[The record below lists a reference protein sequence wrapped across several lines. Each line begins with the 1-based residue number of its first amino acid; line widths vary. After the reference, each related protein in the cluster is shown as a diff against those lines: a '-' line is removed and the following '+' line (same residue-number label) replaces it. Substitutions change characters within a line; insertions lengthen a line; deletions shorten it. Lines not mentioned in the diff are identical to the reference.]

1 MSSHL
6 WIKGGLVVD
15 RQRAL
20 SALDLPAEL
29 TETVDAHRRLRG
41 PYTAAGTIV
50 RAVVPPLLRTAPALV
65 QAHDVEILTVAPELR
80 ATVPA
85 TRETLTSLA
94 VPEERTRF
102 YSRMR
107 TLRIAHGLA
116 EFLGALPG
124 IGARTVVVENV
135 DRADPT
141 DVEFLAV
148 LLRHADPRSLRIV
161 VCGGFSS
168 PPEES
173 IAEALADRADIIEV
187 SPAPVAVLNG
197 SGRYAADFVRGDGV
211 SDDPALIAAY
221 QALDPAERTHL
232 HDRRAEE
239 LLAGQQL
246 SYTLGAIPYHREN
259 GSDPTRAGAA
269 AMRSALD
276 YCINMGFYD
285 ATVDLGIRGR
295 AIVDWQSQLDDWW
308 AFTTKMTTSLAALGR
323 PAEAEALYDEARGVT
338 DSPSVHMQAAYA
350 TAMLHTRHYE
360 PEQRDH
366 LRAMGRINEAI
377 AFASMNPD
385 PRERAIQVVFNRNGL
400 ALVQVHLGNLP
411 TALDIVDK
419 GLALL
424 DKELTDDEFK
434 LHRSVLRFNRGQVYA
449 GLGRLDE
456 AIADYTAV
464 IGDDP
469 NYPEYYFDRG
479 NLLRRVGRD
488 AEALDDYDKAIALSP
503 PFPEVFYNR
512 ADLKYAVGDLTGA
525 LADFSH
531 VLELDPRF
539 LDAYINRASLLIEL
553 DRLDDAR
560 ADVAAGLAVQPDTAY
575 LHCILG
581 QLQEADGDR
590 AGARYAYNV
599 ALSFDP
605 DLQVAWASRA
615 SLAFDDGDLT
625 GALADLQRALELGE
639 SPELRANR
647 ATVLQAANRWS
658 EALADLDHALQL
670 EPDDADLLGSRER
683 CLTQLA
689 AS

>member
-6 WIKGGLVVD
+6 WIKGGLVAD
-15 RQRAL
+15 RQRAV
-20 SALDLPAEL
+20 STLDLPADL
-29 TETVDAHRRLRG
+29 TLTVDAHRRLRG
-41 PYTAAGTIV
+41 PYTAAGTVI
-50 RAVVPPLLRTAPALV
+50 RAVVPPLLRTAPTLV
-65 QAHDVEILTVAPELR
+65 QDHDVEILTVAPELR
-80 ATVPA
+80 TTVPA

-116 EFLGALPG
+116 EFLCGLPG
-124 IGARTVVVENV
+124 TGPRTIVVENV
-135 DRADPT
+135 DHGDPT

-148 LLRHADPRSLRIV
+148 LLRRADPESLRIV
-161 VCGGFSS
+161 VCGSFST
-168 PPEES
+168 PPADP
-173 IAEALADRADIIEV
+173 IADALADRAEAIEV
-187 SPAPVAVLNG
+187 PATPVLLNG
-197 SGRYAADFVRGDGV
+197 SGRHAADFVRSDGV
-211 SDDPALIAAY
+211 SDDPALQAAY
-221 QALDPAERTHL
+221 QELAPAERARL

-239 LLAGQQL
+239 LLTGQQL

-259 GSDPTRAGAA
+259 GSNPALAGASA
-269 AMRSALD
+269 LRSALD

-295 AIVDWQSQLDDWW
+295 AIVDRRLQLDDWW

-323 PAEAEALYDEARGVT
+323 PAEAEALYDEARTVT

-360 PEQRDH
+360 PAQRDH
-366 LRAMGRINEAI
+366 IKAMGRINEAI

-400 ALVQVHLGNLP
+400 ALVQVHLGNLQA
-411 TALDIVDK
+411 ALDIVDE

-464 IGDDP
+464 IVDDP

-479 NLLRRVGRD
+479 NLLRRVGRN
-488 AEALDDYDKAIALSP
+488 AEALDDYDRAIALSP

-512 ADLKYAVGDLTGA
+512 ADLKYAVGDLSGA
-525 LADFSH
+525 LADFSY

-553 DRLDDAR
+553 DRLDEAN
-560 ADVAAGLAVQPDTAY
+560 ADVRAGLAVEPDTAY

-581 QLQEADGDR
+581 QLHEAAGDLE
-590 AGARYAYNV
+590 AARDAFDA
-599 ALSFDP
+599 ALTIDP

-615 SLAFDDGDLT
+615 SLAFDTGDLT
-625 GALADLQRALELGE
+625 GALADLQRALALGE

-658 EALADLDHALQL
+658 EALTDLDHALQL
-670 EPDDADLLGSRER
+670 DPDDADLLDSRQR
-683 CLTQLA
+683 CLTELA

>member
-1 MSSHL
+1 
-6 WIKGGLVVD
+6 V
-15 RQRAL
+15 Q
-20 SALDLPAEL
+20 LPPEL
-29 TETVDAHRRLRG
+29 TGTVDAHRRLRG
-41 PYTAAGTIV
+41 PYTAAGTIA
-50 RAVVPPLLRTAPALV
+50 RAVVSPTLLSAPALV
-65 QAHDVEILTVAPELR
+65 QDHDVEILTVAPELR

-116 EFLGALPG
+116 EFLCALPVSAPRS
-124 IGARTVVVENV
+124 IVVENV
-135 DRADPT
+135 DHADPT
-141 DVEFLAV
+141 DIEFLAV
-148 LLRHADPRSLRIV
+148 LLRRADPESLRIV
-161 VCGGFSS
+161 VCGQFSA
-168 PPEES
+168 PPTVPL
-173 IAEALADRADIIEV
+173 AEALADGAEMIEAAP
-187 SPAPVAVLNG
+187 SPAAVQNG
-197 SGRYAADFVRGDGV
+197 PGRSGADFVRSDGV

-221 QALDPAERTHL
+221 QALPSTERARL

-259 GSDPTRAGAA
+259 GTDPTITGAA
-269 AMRSALD
+269 ALRSALD

-295 AIVDWQSQLDDWW
+295 AIVDWQRQQDDWW

-360 PEQRDH
+360 PAQRDH
-366 LRAMGRINEAI
+366 VRAMGRINEAI

-385 PRERAIQVVFNRNGL
+385 PRERAIQLVFNRNGL

-411 TALDIVDK
+411 AALDIVDQ

-424 DKELTDDEFK
+424 DQELADDEFK

-479 NLLRRVGRD
+479 NLLRRVGRN
-488 AEALDDYDKAIALSP
+488 AEALGDYDTAIALSP

-525 LADFSH
+525 LADFTY

-553 DRLDDAR
+553 DQLDDAR
-560 ADVAAGLAVQPDTAY
+560 ADVAAGLAVDPDAAY

-581 QLQEADGDR
+581 QLDEAAGDPAAAR
-590 AGARYAYNV
+590 GAYDT
-599 ALSFDP
+599 ALSIDP
-605 DLQVAWASRA
+605 DLQAAWAGRA
-615 SLAFDDGDLT
+615 SLRFDGGDLS
-625 GALADLQRALELGE
+625 GALADLQRALNIGE

-658 EALADLDHALQL
+658 EALADLERALQS
-670 EPDDADLLGSRER
+670 EPDDTDLLNSRQR